1 MAVEPVFAG
10 VHTLLSLIKGLT
22 ERPRFLSRPLEH
34 ERRGD
39 QPLPLLC
46 LQREAGANRFLAAL
60 AARMERASPPKVP
73 HAFVD
78 ANTAQ
83 EQSRHRWTV
92 AGEPPEVQPLREEM
106 PLLPLLDVLSFSLAA
121 DRFGTGQLTRFDYYR
136 LADWLTG
143 QPLPPSQG
151 RNDRPVVR
159 LLRQWSGKEGQPADS
174 SELSSAIDVTTSGA
188 TRLGLRLLLWV
199 GRRAGFRWLE
209 VRVPGLGRESRWFIR
224 RQNYMIPR
232 HSVNFLGF
240 AERLTLD
247 RRGSES
253 LEQIKKLLVHAFL
266 EDLRL
271 AYRRRRWRIVPKRS
285 GWRRTGY
292 LTVLLDN
299 ITEENGGWELLQLIN
314 EVRNETGELDPL
326 FIVAASDQAPPT
338 AAEMESE
345 VVDPADADHA
355 LSEWQRTLPSRRQQ
369 LVKDARY
376 FRVRLPSPVEPRS
389 LAREDRT
396 AWDVAAVFRTRPAP
410 RLARR
415 GLVEL
420 PLIIALVLTL
430 VPVFHNVQDYW
441 AANCSYFRPRFTDG
455 VAVKLV
461 EVVPQDMQCIGY
473 SDNSSQIFGT
483 DERLQSAQKAI
494 FEQNRL
500 AERLHEED
508 ATRPY
513 IGIVY
518 FVGLTHRGAAPD
530 TDDASAEELEG
541 LYLRQSQQN
550 VESKSEPLLRVIVA
564 NGGSGMKK
572 APQVVREMLRPLF
585 AADPT
590 VLGVLG
596 LDRTVAETEEAITQL
611 GLAGIPAVG
620 TTLTGTGLADR
631 SPLYFQLVPGNP
643 RQAELLTRYA
653 QHVQA
658 KKVTIYHPELNPR
671 DNYVK
676 TLVEAVREKL
686 TKAKLSFGEKSWKYS
701 PRDLDSLCSGT
712 GNRSNEIIYY
722 AGREDDF
729 GDFLTGVTRCYNREH
744 LPRIIADDSVSRFIA
759 QEKNRKHAKLAG
771 LSVSYVG
778 MGSLVTLAGPS
789 CLDGKPAPLV
799 GGGTPLN
806 AFCAGYSD
814 LHKELAEKL
823 DEDEAP
829 ALLWPAELSGLA
841 YDGAGLF
848 VEAMDQMRRRLDL
861 PPGSVRPARGAVAQQ
876 LREMTFRG
884 ATGAI
889 TFANSRIGDN
899 RNLAIL
905 EIDDVY
911 DLSAVPQCVYL
922 IGNLFEKDQPR
933 SANGCPSAGT
943 GEGTTEGAVMGA
955 SGGTETAVE

>member
-1 MAVEPVFAG
+1 MAEPIFTG

-22 ERPRFLSRPLEH
+22 ERPRFLSRPSEH
-34 ERRGD
+34 ERHGD

-46 LQREAGANRFLAAL
+46 LHRETGANGFLTAL
-60 AARMERASPPKVP
+60 SARLERASPPKVP

-78 ANTAQ
+78 ADTAQ
-83 EQSRHRWTV
+83 DQSRQRWTV
-92 AGEPPEVQPLREEM
+92 AGDPAEVQPLREEM
-106 PLLPLLDVLSFSLAA
+106 PLLPLLDVLSVSLAA

-143 QPLPPSQG
+143 QPLPPPQG
-151 RNDRPVVR
+151 RNDRPVLR
-159 LLRQWSGKEGQPADS
+159 LLRQWSGNEAHPTDS
-174 SELSSAIDVTTSGA
+174 SELSHAIDVATSGP
-188 TRLGLRLLLWV
+188 TRLGLRLLLWI

-209 VRVPGLGRESRWFIR
+209 ARVPGLSRESRWFIR
-224 RQNYMIPR
+224 GQNYMIPR

-253 LEQIKKLLVHAFL
+253 LDQIKKLLVHAFL
-266 EDLRL
+266 EDLRI
-271 AYRRRRWRIVPKRS
+271 AYRRCRWRIVPKRS
-285 GWRRTGY
+285 GWRRTSY

-299 ITEENGGWELLQLIN
+299 VTQENGGWELLQLIN

-326 FIVAASDQAPPT
+326 FVIAASDEAPPT
-338 AAEMESE
+338 AVGGESE
-345 VVDPADADHA
+345 AVEPADADYE

-376 FRVRLPSPVEPRS
+376 FRVRLPSPDNPSHTRR
-389 LAREDRT
+389 LRRDDRN

-410 RLARR
+410 VLARR
-415 GLVEL
+415 GLVEMPVL
-420 PLIIALVLTL
+420 IALVLAL
-430 VPVFHNVQDYW
+430 VPVSQNVQDYW
-441 AANCSYFRPRFTDG
+441 AANCSYFRPRFTGG

-461 EVVPQDMQCIGY
+461 EVAPNDPQCVGY
-473 SDNSSQIFGT
+473 SDNDSQVFGAS
-483 DERLQSAQKAI
+483 ERLKDAQKAI
-494 FEQNRL
+494 FKQNEL
-500 AERLHEED
+500 AKRLHEED
-508 ATRPY
+508 ARRPY
-513 IGIVY
+513 LGVVY

-550 VESKSEPLLRVIVA
+550 VKSKSSPLLRVIVA
-564 NGGSGMKK
+564 NGGSGMRK

-585 AADPT
+585 ASDRT
-590 VLGVLG
+590 ILGVLG

-620 TTLTGTGLADR
+620 TTLTGAGLADR
-631 SPLYFQLVPGNP
+631 SPLYFQLVPGNA

-653 QHVQA
+653 QYVHA
-658 KKVTIYHPELNPR
+658 KKVTVYHPKLDSG
-671 DNYVK
+671 DNYIK
-676 TLVEAVREKL
+676 TLVEAVRGKL
-686 TKAKLSFGEKSWKYS
+686 ADAKIHSVDMAWTNS
-701 PRDLDSLCSGT
+701 PMELDSLCQGT
-712 GNRSNEIIYY
+712 VDRSQEIVYY

-729 GDFLTGVTRCYNREH
+729 GDFLTGAASCYNGKL

-759 QEKNRKHAKLAG
+759 QEKNRRQTKLAG
-771 LSVSYVG
+771 LAVSYVG
-778 MGSLVTLAGPS
+778 MGSLVTLAGPE
-789 CLDGKPAPLV
+789 CLAGKPAPLV

-814 LHKELAEKL
+814 LHKGLAETLKG
-823 DEDEAP
+823 DEAP

-848 VEAMDQMRRRLDL
+848 VEAIDQMRRRLKHE
-861 PPGSVRPARGAVAQQ
+861 GSVRPDRGAVAQQ
-876 LREMTFRG
+876 FREMTFRG

-889 TFANSRIGDN
+889 SFATSRIGDN

-905 EIDDVY
+905 EIDNVY
-911 DLSAVPQCVYL
+911 DLNAVPQCVYL
-922 IGNLFEKDQPR
+922 IGALFEKKQPR
-933 SANGCPSAGT
+933 SPNGCPSTGAGGGNRAQPGGL
-943 GEGTTEGAVMGA
+943 GEG
-955 SGGTETAVE
+955 

>member
-1 MAVEPVFAG
+1 
-10 VHTLLSLIKGLT
+10 
-22 ERPRFLSRPLEH
+22 
-34 ERRGD
+34 
-39 QPLPLLC
+39 
-46 LQREAGANRFLAAL
+46 
-60 AARMERASPPKVP
+60 
-73 HAFVD
+73 
-78 ANTAQ
+78 
-83 EQSRHRWTV
+83 
-92 AGEPPEVQPLREEM
+92 M
-106 PLLPLLDVLSFSLAA
+106 PLLPLLDVMSVSLAA

-151 RNDRPVVR
+151 RNDRPVIR
-159 LLRQWSGKEGQPADS
+159 LLRQWSGKERQPADS
-174 SELSSAIDVTTSGA
+174 SELSSAIDGTTSGA
-188 TRLGLRLLLWV
+188 TRIGLRFLLWV
-199 GRRAGFRWLE
+199 GRRVGFRWLE
-209 VRVPGLGRESRWFIR
+209 ARVPGLSRESRWFIR

-299 ITEENGGWELLQLIN
+299 VSEQNGGWELLQLIN

-326 FIVAASDQAPPT
+326 FIVAASDEAPPA
-338 AAEMESE
+338 AAEMECE
-345 VVDPADADHA
+345 VVDPVEADHA

-376 FRVRLPSPVEPRS
+376 FRVRLPHPVEPAHTRS
-389 LAREDRT
+389 LPRDDRT
-396 AWDVAAVFRTRPAP
+396 AWDVAADFRSRPVP
-410 RLARR
+410 QLARR
-415 GLVEL
+415 GLIEG
-420 PLIIALVLTL
+420 PLVIALVLAL
-430 VPVFHNVQDYW
+430 VPAFHNVQDYW

-455 VAVKLV
+455 VAVRLAKFG
-461 EVVPQDMQCIGY
+461 PKDTQCIGY
-473 SDNSSQIFGT
+473 SDNDSQVFGT
-483 DERLQSAQKAI
+483 DERLQGAQRAI
-494 FEQNRL
+494 FEQNRR
-500 AERLHEED
+500 AEQLHEED
-508 ATRPY
+508 ARRSY

-518 FVGLTHRGAAPD
+518 FVGLTHSEAAPD
-530 TDDASAEELEG
+530 TEDASAEELEG

-550 VESKSEPLLRVIVA
+550 VESKSLPLLRVIVA

-585 AADPT
+585 ASDPT
-590 VLGVLG
+590 ILGVLG

-643 RQAELLTRYA
+643 RQAELLTKYA
-653 QHVQA
+653 LYVHA
-658 KKVTIYHPELNPR
+658 KKVTVYHPELSSG

-676 TLVEAVREKL
+676 TLVEAVHSTLK
-686 TKAKLSFGEKSWKYS
+686 KAKVASGDEPWTYS
-701 PRDLDSLCSGT
+701 PTDRAPLCGVPAD
-712 GNRSNEIIYY
+712 RSDEIIYY

-729 GDFLTGVTRCYNREH
+729 GDFLTGVACYNRDQ

-759 QEKNRKHAKLAG
+759 QAKNRRNPKLAG

-778 MGSLVTLAGPS
+778 MGSLVTLAGPP
-789 CLDGKPAPLV
+789 CLKEGTPAPLV
-799 GGGTPLN
+799 GGGSPLN
-806 AFCAGYSD
+806 TFCAGYSD
-814 LHKELAEKL
+814 LHKGLAKTMGKHR
-823 DEDEAP
+823 AP

-848 VEAMDQMRRRLDL
+848 VEAIEQMRRRLH
-861 PPGSVRPARGAVAQQ
+861 PPQGTFRPDRGAVAQQ
-876 LREMTFRG
+876 FREMTFKG

-889 TFANSRIGDN
+889 TFSRSRIGDD

-905 EIDDVY
+905 RLDNVR
-911 DLSAVPQCVYL
+911 DLKAEPQCVYL
-922 IGNLFEKDQPR
+922 IGALFEKKQAR
-933 SANGCPSAGT
+933 SANGCPTTGT
-943 GEGTTEGAVMGA
+943 GGRGRESTGAGA
-955 SGGTETAVE
+955 AAD